1 MEAVQRCTRR
11 QPPRIITSKKQKF
24 EEDKV
29 REAADLLDEGFLG
42 LFRVIYLK
50 YLC

>member
-1 MEAVQRCTRR
+1 MEAVQTCTRR
-11 QPPRIITSKKQKF
+11 QPSRIITSKKQKI
-24 EEDKV
+24 EENKV

-50 YLC
+50 